1 MEESFALATKTWTIL
16 DEVELALGMEVMV
29 TFNVSTDLDMANG
42 AWGHIVDIVLDVR
55 GRRQLEELMA
65 CDCSI
70 LLFKCP
76 CQ

>member
-1 MEESFALATKTWTIL
+1 M
-16 DEVELALGMEVMV
+16 ELALGMEVMV
-29 TFNVSTDLDMANG
+29 TFNVSTDFDMANG
-42 AWGHIVDIVLDVR
+42 AWGHIVDIVLDER
-55 GRRQLEELMA
+55 GRRRRLEELMA